1 MSRNTE
7 PCDPIVLLKQMS
19 LSPCA
24 FTSSFGMVASASA
37 GSVMWV
43 VKGCRGVFCC
53 AGRFVSCGSKGER
66 GRQHC
71 GCNTTKS
78 CAPVTRAWPAETGV
92 AWPDVPAQR
101 THGRACYRSQTFDS
115 AMAADSALPPRM
127 WTQRGCGGFFCCGG
141 ALVRCTSTA
150 RYRQECSCLPSPDA
164 GKTVQQLMYAT
175 TFDNL
180 TELRDETTIYQHYVQ
195 PPAFDAAL
203 RRVSDP
209 VAEGDC
215 IEVLHVFYMYDRRTD
230 AAWLYPLTGT
240 GVYLKIGRVLHF
252 AEHFEFNRRFN
263 RSATAGVPCSLAN
276 KCRFVS
282 SGAVHEARA
291 EGWQMVHFTRHTQD
305 LADVRHGTPVPKT
318 ELMDLRPALP
328 FAPGTRPSMY
338 FADPGCTR
346 ACEVV
351 AHRAAALRCK
361 PEWLPI
367 EPSVQIMD

>member
-43 VKGCRGVFCC
+43 GKGCRGVFCC

-78 CAPVTRAWPAETGV
+78 CAPVTRAWP
-92 AWPDVPAQR
+92 DQR
-101 THGRACYRSQTFDS
+101 EHGRACYRSQTFDS
-115 AMAADSALPPRM
+115 AMAADSARPPRM

-164 GKTVQQLMYAT
+164 DKTAQQLTHAT
-175 TFDNL
+175 TFNNL
-180 TELRDETTIYQHYVQ
+180 TELRDETSIYQHYVQ

-203 RRVSDP
+203 RRVSSP

-215 IEVLHVFYMYDRRTD
+215 IEVLHVFYMYDGRTD

-240 GVYLKIGRVLHF
+240 GVWLRIGRVLHF

-263 RSATAGVPCSLAN
+263 RSATAGAPCSLSN

-291 EGWQMVHFTRHTQD
+291 GGW
-305 LADVRHGTPVPKT
+305 DVR
-318 ELMDLRPALP
+318 
-328 FAPGTRPSMY
+328 
-338 FADPGCTR
+338 
-346 ACEVV
+346 
-351 AHRAAALRCK
+351 AAFGWPLDGLLIA
-361 PEWLPI
+361 
-367 EPSVQIMD
+367 S